1 MPNDKLIYAIED
13 AYRCSFNEGMGSEE
27 GDKLI
32 ENHISV
38 LKENKTYVVNY
49 YGYEQFL
56 KKITNNIICYL
67 FS

>member
-49 YGYEQFL
+49 YGIPLVYFR
-56 KKITNNIICYL
+56 INNKC
-67 FS
+67 